1 MTDKEL
7 RKLRRQDLLELLVEQ
22 SREAARL
29 KAAFEEKEEDL
40 SQFIESYE
48 RLKGK
53 LDEKD
58 ELIEKLKHRLNE
70 KDAQKEEAASS
81 AEETFNRLKEK

>member
-40 SQFIESYE
+40 SIY
-48 RLKGK
+48 RK
-53 LDEKD
+53 L
-58 ELIEKLKHRLNE
+58 
-70 KDAQKEEAASS
+70 
-81 AEETFNRLKEK
+81 